1 MSSEGKRAAKLQCS
15 AEQESGRGQRCE
27 EKPRRVCGHQR
38 NPFQEGRKAAV
49 LGPQGSSGQGG
60 ALTAG
65 DGGVADPWRRISG
78 QKPAHHGVNGGQEV
92 ALEYVQV
99 IFE

>member
-27 EKPRRVCGHQR
+27 EKPRRVCDHQR

-49 LGPQGSSGQGG
+49 LGPQGSSGQGV

-65 DGGVADPWRRISG
+65 DGGVANPWRRISG